1 MLAKFEKR
9 AYAGNEHVW
18 VGKYRNLHNIS
29 HWHME
34 HELIACR
41 EGSAQVM
48 LDDTMFNITQ
58 QQCIFCHSGCV
69 HYISASPDSLLLVC
83 LFNEKMYD
91 PITSPFTLENPV
103 FEDRYGI
110 LPKLSEIRHELQNQP
125 IFFECRTEAMI
136 GEILVDVF
144 RGEPLRKAQWQ
155 FSDVITRYKH
165 LDLVL
170 ENFAYLFI
178 WNFQFIN
185 TAFGF
190 SFLRQIPC
198 HKQYAPKII
207 DAIVYFVVCQLQ
219 TDRLFNF
226 LPSNQ
231 TLNFV
236 PCGFIRFVNKSFYK
250 VVAAG
255 IDPVR
260 LRLCIKL
267 SAKSVNMV
275 NHIPRTVNI
284 GITKTISIILVFRFT

>member
-91 PITSPFTLENPV
+91 PITSPFALENPV

-110 LPKLSEIRHELQNQP
+110 LPKLSEIRHELQNQS

-155 FSDVITRYKH
+155 FSDVITRYKQLLNH
-165 LDLVL
+165 IDLEYEHITYQNAVQFMNMSDAYFSRYFKRQAGMTFSQYLNVVRIEKAVQLLDSAPTMKITDVM
-170 ENFAYLFI
+170 
-178 WNFQFIN
+178 
-185 TAFGF
+185 
-190 SFLRQIPC
+190 LR
-198 HKQYAPKII
+198 
-207 DAIVYFVVCQLQ
+207 
-219 TDRLFNF
+219 
-226 LPSNQ
+226 
-231 TLNFV
+231 
-236 PCGFIRFVNKSFYK
+236 CGFNTIRSFN
-250 VVAAG
+250 
-255 IDPVR
+255 R
-260 LRLCIKL
+260 
-267 SAKSVNMV
+267 
-275 NHIPRTVNI
+275 
-284 GITKTISIILVFRFT
+284 VFREVTGFTPTTLPPGYVLNTRSVPTIQGSFDPTLSDAELLNE

>member
-58 QQCIFCHSGCV
+58 QQCIFCHNGRV

-91 PITSPFTLENPV
+91 PITSPFALENPV

-155 FSDVITRYKH
+155 FSDVITRYKQLLNYIDLEYEH
-165 LDLVL
+165 ITYQNAVQFMNMSDAYFSRYFKRQAGMTFSQYLNVVRIEKAVQLLDSAPTMKITDVM
-170 ENFAYLFI
+170 
-178 WNFQFIN
+178 
-185 TAFGF
+185 
-190 SFLRQIPC
+190 LR
-198 HKQYAPKII
+198 
-207 DAIVYFVVCQLQ
+207 
-219 TDRLFNF
+219 
-226 LPSNQ
+226 
-231 TLNFV
+231 
-236 PCGFIRFVNKSFYK
+236 CGFNTIRSFN
-250 VVAAG
+250 
-255 IDPVR
+255 R
-260 LRLCIKL
+260 
-267 SAKSVNMV
+267 
-275 NHIPRTVNI
+275 
-284 GITKTISIILVFRFT
+284 VFRAVTGFTPTTLPPGYVLNTRSVPTIQGSFDPTLSDAELLNE

>member
-155 FSDVITRYKH
+155 FSDVITRYKQLLNH
-165 LDLVL
+165 IDLEYEHITYRNAVQFMNMSDAYFSRYFKRQAGMTFSQYLNVVRIEKAVQLLDSAPTMKITDVM
-170 ENFAYLFI
+170 
-178 WNFQFIN
+178 
-185 TAFGF
+185 
-190 SFLRQIPC
+190 LR
-198 HKQYAPKII
+198 
-207 DAIVYFVVCQLQ
+207 
-219 TDRLFNF
+219 
-226 LPSNQ
+226 
-231 TLNFV
+231 
-236 PCGFIRFVNKSFYK
+236 CGFNTIRSFNRGFREVTGFTAPTLPPGY
-250 VVAAG
+250 VLRTRSG
-255 IDPVR
+255 RTIPGSFDPR
-260 LRLCIKL
+260 LSDADLL
-267 SAKSVNMV
+267 NE
-275 NHIPRTVNI
+275 
-284 GITKTISIILVFRFT
+284 

>member
-58 QQCIFCHSGCV
+58 QQCIFCHSGRV

-83 LFNEKMYD
+83 LFDEKMYD
-91 PITSPFTLENPV
+91 PITSPFALENPV

-155 FSDVITRYKH
+155 FSDVITRYKQLLNH
-165 LDLVL
+165 IDLEYEHITYQNAVQFM
-170 ENFAYLFI
+170 NMSDAY
-178 WNFQFIN
+178 
-185 TAFGF
+185 F
-190 SFLRQIPC
+190 SRYFKRQAGMTFS
-198 HKQYAPKII
+198 QYLN
-207 DAIVYFVVCQLQ
+207 VV
-219 TDRLFNF
+219 RIEKAV
-226 LPSNQ
+226 Q
-231 TLNFV
+231 TLDSAPTMKITDV
-236 PCGFIRFVNKSFYK
+236 MLRCGFNTIRSFN
-250 VVAAG
+250 
-255 IDPVR
+255 R
-260 LRLCIKL
+260 
-267 SAKSVNMV
+267 
-275 NHIPRTVNI
+275 
-284 GITKTISIILVFRFT
+284 VFREVTGFTPTTLPPGYVLNTRSVPTIQGSFDPTLSDAELLNE

>member
-9 AYAGNEHVW
+9 VYAGNEHVW

-58 QQCIFCHSGCV
+58 QQCIFCHSGRV
-69 HYISASPDSLLLVC
+69 HYISASPDSVLLVC
-83 LFNEKMYD
+83 LFDEKMYD
-91 PITSPFTLENPV
+91 PITSPFALENPV

-155 FSDVITRYKH
+155 FSDVITRYKQLLNH
-165 LDLVL
+165 IDLEYEHITYQNAVQFMNMSDAYFSRYFKRQAGMTFSQYLNVVRIEKAVQLLDSAPTMKITDVM
-170 ENFAYLFI
+170 
-178 WNFQFIN
+178 
-185 TAFGF
+185 
-190 SFLRQIPC
+190 LR
-198 HKQYAPKII
+198 
-207 DAIVYFVVCQLQ
+207 
-219 TDRLFNF
+219 
-226 LPSNQ
+226 
-231 TLNFV
+231 
-236 PCGFIRFVNKSFYK
+236 CGFNTIRSFN
-250 VVAAG
+250 
-255 IDPVR
+255 R
-260 LRLCIKL
+260 
-267 SAKSVNMV
+267 
-275 NHIPRTVNI
+275 
-284 GITKTISIILVFRFT
+284 VFREVTGFTPTTLPPGYVLNTRSVPTIQGSFDPTLSDAELLNE

>member
-58 QQCIFCHSGCV
+58 QQCIFCHSGRV

-83 LFNEKMYD
+83 LFDEKLYD
-91 PITSPFTLENPV
+91 PITSPFALENPV

-155 FSDVITRYKH
+155 FSDVITRYKQLLNH
-165 LDLVL
+165 IDLEYEHITYQNAVQFMNMSDAYFSRYFKRQAGMTFSQYLNVVRIEKAVQLLDSAPTMKITDVM
-170 ENFAYLFI
+170 
-178 WNFQFIN
+178 
-185 TAFGF
+185 
-190 SFLRQIPC
+190 LR
-198 HKQYAPKII
+198 
-207 DAIVYFVVCQLQ
+207 
-219 TDRLFNF
+219 
-226 LPSNQ
+226 
-231 TLNFV
+231 
-236 PCGFIRFVNKSFYK
+236 CGFNTIRSFN
-250 VVAAG
+250 
-255 IDPVR
+255 R
-260 LRLCIKL
+260 
-267 SAKSVNMV
+267 
-275 NHIPRTVNI
+275 
-284 GITKTISIILVFRFT
+284 VFREVTGFTPTTLPPGYVLNTRSVPTIQGSFDPTLSDAELLNE

>member
-48 LDDTMFNITQ
+48 LDDTMFHITQ
-58 QQCIFCHSGCV
+58 QQCIFCHSGRV

-83 LFNEKMYD
+83 LFDEKMYD
-91 PITSPFTLENPV
+91 PITSPFALENPV

-155 FSDVITRYKH
+155 FSDVITRYKQLLNH
-165 LDLVL
+165 IDLEYEHITYQNAVQFMNMSDAYFSRYFKRQAGMTFSQYLNVVRIEKAVQLLDSAPTMKITDVM
-170 ENFAYLFI
+170 
-178 WNFQFIN
+178 
-185 TAFGF
+185 
-190 SFLRQIPC
+190 LR
-198 HKQYAPKII
+198 
-207 DAIVYFVVCQLQ
+207 
-219 TDRLFNF
+219 
-226 LPSNQ
+226 
-231 TLNFV
+231 
-236 PCGFIRFVNKSFYK
+236 CGFNTIRSFN
-250 VVAAG
+250 
-255 IDPVR
+255 R
-260 LRLCIKL
+260 
-267 SAKSVNMV
+267 
-275 NHIPRTVNI
+275 
-284 GITKTISIILVFRFT
+284 VFREVTGFTPTTLPPGYVLNTRSVPTIQGSFDPTLSDAELLNE

>member
-155 FSDVITRYKH
+155 FSDVITRYKQLLNH
-165 LDLVL
+165 IDLEYEHITYRNAVQFMNMSDAYFSRYFKRQAGMTFSQYLNVVRIEKAVQLLDSAPTMKITDVM
-170 ENFAYLFI
+170 
-178 WNFQFIN
+178 
-185 TAFGF
+185 
-190 SFLRQIPC
+190 LR
-198 HKQYAPKII
+198 
-207 DAIVYFVVCQLQ
+207 
-219 TDRLFNF
+219 
-226 LPSNQ
+226 
-231 TLNFV
+231 
-236 PCGFIRFVNKSFYK
+236 CGFNTIRSFN
-250 VVAAG
+250 
-255 IDPVR
+255 R
-260 LRLCIKL
+260 
-267 SAKSVNMV
+267 
-275 NHIPRTVNI
+275 
-284 GITKTISIILVFRFT
+284 VFREVTGFTPTTLHPGYVLNTRSVPTIQGSFDPTLSDAELLNE

>member
-58 QQCIFCHSGCV
+58 QQCIFCHSGRV

-91 PITSPFTLENPV
+91 PITSPFALENPV

-136 GEILVDVF
+136 GEILVDIF

-155 FSDVITRYKH
+155 FSDVITRYKQLLNYIDLEYEH
-165 LDLVL
+165 ITYQNAVQFMNMSDAYFSRYFKRQAGMTFSQYLNVVRIEKAVQLLDSAPTMKITDVM
-170 ENFAYLFI
+170 
-178 WNFQFIN
+178 
-185 TAFGF
+185 
-190 SFLRQIPC
+190 LR
-198 HKQYAPKII
+198 
-207 DAIVYFVVCQLQ
+207 
-219 TDRLFNF
+219 
-226 LPSNQ
+226 
-231 TLNFV
+231 
-236 PCGFIRFVNKSFYK
+236 CGFNTIRSFN
-250 VVAAG
+250 
-255 IDPVR
+255 R
-260 LRLCIKL
+260 
-267 SAKSVNMV
+267 
-275 NHIPRTVNI
+275 
-284 GITKTISIILVFRFT
+284 VFRAVTGFTPPTLPPGYVLNTRSVPTIQGSFDPTLSDAELLNE

>member
-58 QQCIFCHSGCV
+58 QQCIFCHSGRV

-91 PITSPFTLENPV
+91 PITSPFALENPV

-155 FSDVITRYKH
+155 FSDVITRYKQLLNH
-165 LDLVL
+165 IDLEYEHITYQNAVQFMNMSDAYFSRYFKRQAGMTFSQYLNVVRIEKAVQLLDSAPTMKITDVM
-170 ENFAYLFI
+170 
-178 WNFQFIN
+178 
-185 TAFGF
+185 
-190 SFLRQIPC
+190 LR
-198 HKQYAPKII
+198 
-207 DAIVYFVVCQLQ
+207 
-219 TDRLFNF
+219 
-226 LPSNQ
+226 
-231 TLNFV
+231 
-236 PCGFIRFVNKSFYK
+236 CGFNTIRSFN
-250 VVAAG
+250 
-255 IDPVR
+255 R
-260 LRLCIKL
+260 
-267 SAKSVNMV
+267 
-275 NHIPRTVNI
+275 
-284 GITKTISIILVFRFT
+284 VFREVTGFTPTTLPPGYGLNTRSVPTIQGSFDPTLSDAELLNE

>member
-155 FSDVITRYKH
+155 FSDVITRYKQLLNH
-165 LDLVL
+165 IDLEYEHITYRNAVQFMNMSDAYFSRYFKRQAGMTFSQYLNVVRIEKAVQLLDSAPTMKITDVM
-170 ENFAYLFI
+170 
-178 WNFQFIN
+178 
-185 TAFGF
+185 
-190 SFLRQIPC
+190 LR
-198 HKQYAPKII
+198 
-207 DAIVYFVVCQLQ
+207 
-219 TDRLFNF
+219 
-226 LPSNQ
+226 
-231 TLNFV
+231 
-236 PCGFIRFVNKSFYK
+236 CGFNTIRSFN
-250 VVAAG
+250 
-255 IDPVR
+255 R
-260 LRLCIKL
+260 
-267 SAKSVNMV
+267 
-275 NHIPRTVNI
+275 
-284 GITKTISIILVFRFT
+284 VFREVTGFTPTTLPPGYVLNTRSVPTIQGSFDSTLSDAELLNE

>member
-58 QQCIFCHSGCV
+58 QQCIFCHSGRV

-91 PITSPFTLENPV
+91 PITSPFALENPV

-125 IFFECRTEAMI
+125 IFFEYRTEAMI

-155 FSDVITRYKH
+155 FSDVITRYKQLLNYIDLEYEH
-165 LDLVL
+165 ITYQNAVQFMNMSDAYFSRYFKRQAGMTFSQYLNVVRIEKAVQLLDSGPTMKITDVM
-170 ENFAYLFI
+170 
-178 WNFQFIN
+178 
-185 TAFGF
+185 
-190 SFLRQIPC
+190 LR
-198 HKQYAPKII
+198 
-207 DAIVYFVVCQLQ
+207 
-219 TDRLFNF
+219 
-226 LPSNQ
+226 
-231 TLNFV
+231 
-236 PCGFIRFVNKSFYK
+236 CGFNTIRSFN
-250 VVAAG
+250 
-255 IDPVR
+255 R
-260 LRLCIKL
+260 
-267 SAKSVNMV
+267 
-275 NHIPRTVNI
+275 
-284 GITKTISIILVFRFT
+284 VFRAVTGFTPTTLPPGYVLNTRSVPTIQGSFDPTLSDAELLNE

>member
-155 FSDVITRYKH
+155 FSDVITRYKQLLNH
-165 LDLVL
+165 IDLEYEHITYRNAVQFMNMSDAYFSRYFKRQAGMTFSQYLNVVRIEKAVQLLDSAPTMKITDVM
-170 ENFAYLFI
+170 
-178 WNFQFIN
+178 
-185 TAFGF
+185 
-190 SFLRQIPC
+190 LR
-198 HKQYAPKII
+198 
-207 DAIVYFVVCQLQ
+207 
-219 TDRLFNF
+219 
-226 LPSNQ
+226 
-231 TLNFV
+231 
-236 PCGFIRFVNKSFYK
+236 CGFNTIRSFN
-250 VVAAG
+250 
-255 IDPVR
+255 R
-260 LRLCIKL
+260 
-267 SAKSVNMV
+267 
-275 NHIPRTVNI
+275 
-284 GITKTISIILVFRFT
+284 VFREVTGFTPTTLPPGYVLNTRSVPTIQGSFDHTLSDAELLNE

>member
-58 QQCIFCHSGCV
+58 QQCIFCHSGRV

-83 LFNEKMYD
+83 LFDEKLYD
-91 PITSPFTLENPV
+91 PITSPFALENPV

-155 FSDVITRYKH
+155 FSDVITRYKQLLNH
-165 LDLVL
+165 IDLEYEHITYQNAVQFMNMSDAYFSRYFKRQAGMTFSQYLNVVRIEKAVQLLDSAPTMKITDVM
-170 ENFAYLFI
+170 
-178 WNFQFIN
+178 
-185 TAFGF
+185 
-190 SFLRQIPC
+190 LR
-198 HKQYAPKII
+198 
-207 DAIVYFVVCQLQ
+207 
-219 TDRLFNF
+219 
-226 LPSNQ
+226 
-231 TLNFV
+231 
-236 PCGFIRFVNKSFYK
+236 CGFNIIRSFN
-250 VVAAG
+250 
-255 IDPVR
+255 R
-260 LRLCIKL
+260 
-267 SAKSVNMV
+267 
-275 NHIPRTVNI
+275 
-284 GITKTISIILVFRFT
+284 VFREVTGFTPTTLPPGYVLNTRSVPTIQGSFDPTLSDAELLNE

>member
-91 PITSPFTLENPV
+91 PITSPFTLENTV

-155 FSDVITRYKH
+155 FSDVITRYKQLLNH
-165 LDLVL
+165 IDLEYEHITYRNAVQFMNMSDAYFSRYFKRQAGMTFSQYLNVVRIEKAVQLLDSAPTMKITDVM
-170 ENFAYLFI
+170 
-178 WNFQFIN
+178 
-185 TAFGF
+185 
-190 SFLRQIPC
+190 LR
-198 HKQYAPKII
+198 
-207 DAIVYFVVCQLQ
+207 
-219 TDRLFNF
+219 
-226 LPSNQ
+226 
-231 TLNFV
+231 
-236 PCGFIRFVNKSFYK
+236 CGFNTIRSFN
-250 VVAAG
+250 
-255 IDPVR
+255 R
-260 LRLCIKL
+260 
-267 SAKSVNMV
+267 
-275 NHIPRTVNI
+275 
-284 GITKTISIILVFRFT
+284 VFREVTGFTPTTLPPGYVLNTRSVPTIQGSFDPTLSDAELLNE

>member
-155 FSDVITRYKH
+155 FSDVITRYKQLLNH
-165 LDLVL
+165 IDLEYEHITYRNAVQFMNMSDAYFSRYFKRQAGMTFSQYLNVVRIEKAVQLLDSAPTMKITDVM
-170 ENFAYLFI
+170 
-178 WNFQFIN
+178 
-185 TAFGF
+185 
-190 SFLRQIPC
+190 LR
-198 HKQYAPKII
+198 
-207 DAIVYFVVCQLQ
+207 
-219 TDRLFNF
+219 
-226 LPSNQ
+226 
-231 TLNFV
+231 
-236 PCGFIRFVNKSFYK
+236 CGFNTIRSFN
-250 VVAAG
+250 
-255 IDPVR
+255 R
-260 LRLCIKL
+260 
-267 SAKSVNMV
+267 
-275 NHIPRTVNI
+275 
-284 GITKTISIILVFRFT
+284 VFREVTGFTPTTLPPGYVLNTRSVPTIQGSFDPHIV

>member
-58 QQCIFCHSGCV
+58 QQCIFCHSGRV

-91 PITSPFTLENPV
+91 PITSPFALENPV

-125 IFFECRTEAMI
+125 IFFECRTDAMI

-155 FSDVITRYKH
+155 FSDVITRYKQLLNYIDLEYEH
-165 LDLVL
+165 ITYQNAVQFMNMSDAYFSRYFKRQAGMTFSQYLNVVRIEKAVQLLDSAPTMKITDVM
-170 ENFAYLFI
+170 
-178 WNFQFIN
+178 
-185 TAFGF
+185 
-190 SFLRQIPC
+190 LR
-198 HKQYAPKII
+198 
-207 DAIVYFVVCQLQ
+207 
-219 TDRLFNF
+219 
-226 LPSNQ
+226 
-231 TLNFV
+231 
-236 PCGFIRFVNKSFYK
+236 CGFNTIRSFN
-250 VVAAG
+250 
-255 IDPVR
+255 R
-260 LRLCIKL
+260 
-267 SAKSVNMV
+267 
-275 NHIPRTVNI
+275 
-284 GITKTISIILVFRFT
+284 VFRAVTGFTPTTLPPGYVLNTRSVPTIQGSFDPTLSDAELLNE

>member
-48 LDDTMFNITQ
+48 LVDTMFNITQ

-155 FSDVITRYKH
+155 FSDVITRYKQLLNH
-165 LDLVL
+165 IDLEYEHITYRNAVQFMNMSDAYFSRYFKRQAGMTFSQYLNVVRIEKAVQLLDSAPTMKITDVM
-170 ENFAYLFI
+170 
-178 WNFQFIN
+178 
-185 TAFGF
+185 
-190 SFLRQIPC
+190 LR
-198 HKQYAPKII
+198 
-207 DAIVYFVVCQLQ
+207 
-219 TDRLFNF
+219 
-226 LPSNQ
+226 
-231 TLNFV
+231 
-236 PCGFIRFVNKSFYK
+236 CGFNTIRSFN
-250 VVAAG
+250 
-255 IDPVR
+255 R
-260 LRLCIKL
+260 
-267 SAKSVNMV
+267 
-275 NHIPRTVNI
+275 
-284 GITKTISIILVFRFT
+284 VFREVTGFTPTTLPPGYVLNTRSVPTIQGSFDPTLSDAELLNE

>member
-9 AYAGNEHVW
+9 AYAGNGHVW

-58 QQCIFCHSGCV
+58 QQCIFCHSGRV

-91 PITSPFTLENPV
+91 PITSPFALENPV

-136 GEILVDVF
+136 GEILVDIF

-155 FSDVITRYKH
+155 FSDVITRYKQLLNYIDLEYEH
-165 LDLVL
+165 ITYQNAVQFMNMSDAYFSRYFKRQAGMTFSQYLNVVRIEKAVQLLDSAPTMKITDVM
-170 ENFAYLFI
+170 
-178 WNFQFIN
+178 
-185 TAFGF
+185 
-190 SFLRQIPC
+190 LR
-198 HKQYAPKII
+198 
-207 DAIVYFVVCQLQ
+207 
-219 TDRLFNF
+219 
-226 LPSNQ
+226 
-231 TLNFV
+231 
-236 PCGFIRFVNKSFYK
+236 CGFNTIRSFN
-250 VVAAG
+250 
-255 IDPVR
+255 R
-260 LRLCIKL
+260 
-267 SAKSVNMV
+267 
-275 NHIPRTVNI
+275 
-284 GITKTISIILVFRFT
+284 VFREVTGFTPTTLPPGYVLNTRSVPTIQGSFDPTLSDAELLNE

>member
-58 QQCIFCHSGCV
+58 QQCIFCHSGRV

-91 PITSPFTLENPV
+91 PITSPFALENPV

-144 RGEPLRKAQWQ
+144 RGEPLRKAQWK
-155 FSDVITRYKH
+155 FSDVITRYKQLLNYIDLEYEH
-165 LDLVL
+165 ITYQNAVQFMNMSDAYFSRYFKRQAGMTFSQYLNVVRIEKAVQLLDSAPTMKITDVM
-170 ENFAYLFI
+170 
-178 WNFQFIN
+178 
-185 TAFGF
+185 
-190 SFLRQIPC
+190 LR
-198 HKQYAPKII
+198 
-207 DAIVYFVVCQLQ
+207 
-219 TDRLFNF
+219 
-226 LPSNQ
+226 
-231 TLNFV
+231 
-236 PCGFIRFVNKSFYK
+236 CGFNTIRSFN
-250 VVAAG
+250 
-255 IDPVR
+255 R
-260 LRLCIKL
+260 
-267 SAKSVNMV
+267 
-275 NHIPRTVNI
+275 
-284 GITKTISIILVFRFT
+284 VFRAVTGFTPTTLPPGYVLNTRSVPTIQGSFDPTLSDAELLNE

>member
-155 FSDVITRYKH
+155 FSDVITRYKQLLNH
-165 LDLVL
+165 IDLEYEHITYRNAVQFMNMSDAYFSRYFKRQAGMTFSQYLNVVRIEKAVQLLDSAPTMKITDV
-170 ENFAYLFI
+170 I
-178 WNFQFIN
+178 
-185 TAFGF
+185 
-190 SFLRQIPC
+190 LR
-198 HKQYAPKII
+198 
-207 DAIVYFVVCQLQ
+207 
-219 TDRLFNF
+219 
-226 LPSNQ
+226 
-231 TLNFV
+231 
-236 PCGFIRFVNKSFYK
+236 CGFNTIRSFNRGFREVTGFTPTTLPPGY
-250 VVAAG
+250 VLNTRSVPTIQG
-255 IDPVR
+255 SFDPT
-260 LRLCIKL
+260 L
-267 SAKSVNMV
+267 SDAELLNE
-275 NHIPRTVNI
+275 
-284 GITKTISIILVFRFT
+284 

>member
-91 PITSPFTLENPV
+91 PITSPFALENPV

-144 RGEPLRKAQWQ
+144 RGEPLRRAQWQ
-155 FSDVITRYKH
+155 FSDVITRYKQLLNH
-165 LDLVL
+165 IDLEYEHITYQNAVQFMNMSDAYFSRYFKRQAGMTFSQYLNVVRIEKAVQLLDSAPTMKITDVM
-170 ENFAYLFI
+170 
-178 WNFQFIN
+178 
-185 TAFGF
+185 
-190 SFLRQIPC
+190 LR
-198 HKQYAPKII
+198 
-207 DAIVYFVVCQLQ
+207 
-219 TDRLFNF
+219 
-226 LPSNQ
+226 
-231 TLNFV
+231 
-236 PCGFIRFVNKSFYK
+236 CGFNTIRIFN
-250 VVAAG
+250 
-255 IDPVR
+255 R
-260 LRLCIKL
+260 
-267 SAKSVNMV
+267 
-275 NHIPRTVNI
+275 
-284 GITKTISIILVFRFT
+284 VFREVTGFTPTTLPPGYVLNTRSVPTIQGSFDPTLSDAELLNE

>member
-155 FSDVITRYKH
+155 FSDVITRYKQLLNH
-165 LDLVL
+165 IDLEYEHITYRNAVQFMNMSDAYFSRYFKRQAGMTFSQYLNVVRIEKAVQLLDSAPTMKITDVM
-170 ENFAYLFI
+170 
-178 WNFQFIN
+178 
-185 TAFGF
+185 
-190 SFLRQIPC
+190 LR
-198 HKQYAPKII
+198 
-207 DAIVYFVVCQLQ
+207 
-219 TDRLFNF
+219 
-226 LPSNQ
+226 
-231 TLNFV
+231 
-236 PCGFIRFVNKSFYK
+236 CGFNTIRSFT
-250 VVAAG
+250 
-255 IDPVR
+255 R
-260 LRLCIKL
+260 
-267 SAKSVNMV
+267 
-275 NHIPRTVNI
+275 
-284 GITKTISIILVFRFT
+284 VFREVTGFTPTTLPPGYVLNTRSVPTIQGSFDPTLSDAELLNE

>member
-155 FSDVITRYKH
+155 FSDVITRYKQLLNH
-165 LDLVL
+165 IDLEYEHITYRNAVQFMNMSDAYFSRYFKRQAGMTFSQYLNVVRIEKAVQLLDSAPTMKITDVM
-170 ENFAYLFI
+170 
-178 WNFQFIN
+178 
-185 TAFGF
+185 
-190 SFLRQIPC
+190 LR
-198 HKQYAPKII
+198 
-207 DAIVYFVVCQLQ
+207 
-219 TDRLFNF
+219 
-226 LPSNQ
+226 
-231 TLNFV
+231 
-236 PCGFIRFVNKSFYK
+236 CGFNTIRNFN
-250 VVAAG
+250 
-255 IDPVR
+255 R
-260 LRLCIKL
+260 
-267 SAKSVNMV
+267 
-275 NHIPRTVNI
+275 
-284 GITKTISIILVFRFT
+284 VFRAVTGFTPTTLPPGYVLNTRSVPTIQGSFDPTLSDAELLNE

>member
-58 QQCIFCHSGCV
+58 QQCIFCHSGRV

-91 PITSPFTLENPV
+91 PITSPFALENPV

-136 GEILVDVF
+136 GEILVDIF

-155 FSDVITRYKH
+155 FSDVITRYKQLLNH
-165 LDLVL
+165 IDLEYEHITYQNAVQFMNMSDAYFSRYFKRQAGMTFSQYLNVVRIEKAVQLLDSAPTMKITDVM
-170 ENFAYLFI
+170 
-178 WNFQFIN
+178 
-185 TAFGF
+185 
-190 SFLRQIPC
+190 LR
-198 HKQYAPKII
+198 
-207 DAIVYFVVCQLQ
+207 
-219 TDRLFNF
+219 
-226 LPSNQ
+226 
-231 TLNFV
+231 
-236 PCGFIRFVNKSFYK
+236 CGFNTIRSFN
-250 VVAAG
+250 
-255 IDPVR
+255 R
-260 LRLCIKL
+260 
-267 SAKSVNMV
+267 
-275 NHIPRTVNI
+275 
-284 GITKTISIILVFRFT
+284 VFREVTGFTPTTLPPGYVLNTRSVPIIQGSFDPTLSDAELLNE

>member
-155 FSDVITRYKH
+155 FSDVITRYKQLLNH
-165 LDLVL
+165 IDLEYEHITYRNAVQFMNMSDAYFSRYFKRQAGMTFSQYLNVVRIEKAVQLLDSAPTMKITDVM
-170 ENFAYLFI
+170 
-178 WNFQFIN
+178 
-185 TAFGF
+185 
-190 SFLRQIPC
+190 LR
-198 HKQYAPKII
+198 
-207 DAIVYFVVCQLQ
+207 
-219 TDRLFNF
+219 
-226 LPSNQ
+226 
-231 TLNFV
+231 
-236 PCGFIRFVNKSFYK
+236 CGFNTIRSFN
-250 VVAAG
+250 
-255 IDPVR
+255 R
-260 LRLCIKL
+260 
-267 SAKSVNMV
+267 
-275 NHIPRTVNI
+275 
-284 GITKTISIILVFRFT
+284 VFREATGFTPTTLPPGYVLNTRSVPTIQGSFDPTLSDAELLNE

>member
-155 FSDVITRYKH
+155 FSDVITRYKQLLNH
-165 LDLVL
+165 IDLEYEHITYRNAVQFMNMSDAYFARYFKRQAGMTFSQYLNVVRIEKAVQLLDSAPTMKITDVM
-170 ENFAYLFI
+170 
-178 WNFQFIN
+178 
-185 TAFGF
+185 
-190 SFLRQIPC
+190 LR
-198 HKQYAPKII
+198 
-207 DAIVYFVVCQLQ
+207 
-219 TDRLFNF
+219 
-226 LPSNQ
+226 
-231 TLNFV
+231 
-236 PCGFIRFVNKSFYK
+236 CGFNTIRSFN
-250 VVAAG
+250 
-255 IDPVR
+255 R
-260 LRLCIKL
+260 
-267 SAKSVNMV
+267 
-275 NHIPRTVNI
+275 
-284 GITKTISIILVFRFT
+284 VFREVTGFTPTTLPPGYVLNTRSVPTIQGSFDPTLSDAELLNE

>member
-58 QQCIFCHSGCV
+58 QQCIFCHSGRV

-83 LFNEKMYD
+83 LFDEKMYD
-91 PITSPFTLENPV
+91 PITSPFALENPV

-155 FSDVITRYKH
+155 FSDVITRYKQLLNH
-165 LDLVL
+165 IDLEYEHITYQNAVQFM
-170 ENFAYLFI
+170 NMSDAY
-178 WNFQFIN
+178 
-185 TAFGF
+185 F
-190 SFLRQIPC
+190 SRYFKRQAGMTFSQYLNVVRIEKAVQLLNSAPTMKITDVMLR
-198 HKQYAPKII
+198 
-207 DAIVYFVVCQLQ
+207 
-219 TDRLFNF
+219 
-226 LPSNQ
+226 
-231 TLNFV
+231 
-236 PCGFIRFVNKSFYK
+236 CGFNTIRSFN
-250 VVAAG
+250 
-255 IDPVR
+255 R
-260 LRLCIKL
+260 
-267 SAKSVNMV
+267 
-275 NHIPRTVNI
+275 
-284 GITKTISIILVFRFT
+284 VFREVTGFTPTTLPAGYVLNTRSVPTIQGSFDPTLSDAELLNE

>member
-9 AYAGNEHVW
+9 AYAGTEHVW

-58 QQCIFCHSGCV
+58 QQCIFCHSGRV
-69 HYISASPDSLLLVC
+69 HYISASPDSVLLVC
-83 LFNEKMYD
+83 LFDEKMYD
-91 PITSPFTLENPV
+91 PITSPFALENPV

-155 FSDVITRYKH
+155 FSDVITRYKQLLNH
-165 LDLVL
+165 IDLEYEHITYQNAVQFMNMSDAYFSRYFKRQAGMTFSQYLNVVRIEKAVQLLDSAPTMKITDVM
-170 ENFAYLFI
+170 
-178 WNFQFIN
+178 
-185 TAFGF
+185 
-190 SFLRQIPC
+190 LR
-198 HKQYAPKII
+198 
-207 DAIVYFVVCQLQ
+207 
-219 TDRLFNF
+219 
-226 LPSNQ
+226 
-231 TLNFV
+231 
-236 PCGFIRFVNKSFYK
+236 CGFNTIRSFN
-250 VVAAG
+250 
-255 IDPVR
+255 R
-260 LRLCIKL
+260 
-267 SAKSVNMV
+267 
-275 NHIPRTVNI
+275 
-284 GITKTISIILVFRFT
+284 VFREVTGFTPTTLPAGYVLNTRSVPTIQGSFDPTLSDAELLNE

>member
-48 LDDTMFNITQ
+48 PDDTMFNITQ

-155 FSDVITRYKH
+155 FSDVITRYKQLLNH
-165 LDLVL
+165 IDLEYEHITYRNAVQFMNMSDAYFSRYFKRQAGMTFSQYLNVVRIEKAVQLLDSAPTMKITDVM
-170 ENFAYLFI
+170 
-178 WNFQFIN
+178 
-185 TAFGF
+185 
-190 SFLRQIPC
+190 LR
-198 HKQYAPKII
+198 
-207 DAIVYFVVCQLQ
+207 
-219 TDRLFNF
+219 
-226 LPSNQ
+226 
-231 TLNFV
+231 
-236 PCGFIRFVNKSFYK
+236 CGFNTIRSFN
-250 VVAAG
+250 
-255 IDPVR
+255 R
-260 LRLCIKL
+260 
-267 SAKSVNMV
+267 
-275 NHIPRTVNI
+275 
-284 GITKTISIILVFRFT
+284 VFREVTGFTPTTLPPGYVLNTRSVPTIQGSFDPTLSDAELLNE

>member
-18 VGKYRNLHNIS
+18 VGKCRNLHNIS

-91 PITSPFTLENPV
+91 PITSPFALENPV

-144 RGEPLRKAQWQ
+144 RGEPLRRAQWQ
-155 FSDVITRYKH
+155 FSDVITRYKQLLNH
-165 LDLVL
+165 IDLEYEHITYQNAVQFMNMSDAYFSRYFKRQAGMTFSQYLNVVRIEKAVQLLDSAPTMKITDVM
-170 ENFAYLFI
+170 
-178 WNFQFIN
+178 
-185 TAFGF
+185 
-190 SFLRQIPC
+190 LR
-198 HKQYAPKII
+198 
-207 DAIVYFVVCQLQ
+207 
-219 TDRLFNF
+219 
-226 LPSNQ
+226 
-231 TLNFV
+231 
-236 PCGFIRFVNKSFYK
+236 CGFNTIRSFN
-250 VVAAG
+250 
-255 IDPVR
+255 R
-260 LRLCIKL
+260 
-267 SAKSVNMV
+267 
-275 NHIPRTVNI
+275 
-284 GITKTISIILVFRFT
+284 VFREVTGFTPTTLPPGYVLNTRSVPTIQGSFDPTLSDAELLNE

>member
-9 AYAGNEHVW
+9 SYAGNEHVW

-58 QQCIFCHSGCV
+58 QQCIFCHSGRV

-91 PITSPFTLENPV
+91 PITSPFALENPV

-155 FSDVITRYKH
+155 FSDVITRYKQLLNYIDLEYEH
-165 LDLVL
+165 ITYQNAVQFMNMSDAYFSRYFKRQAGMTFSQYLNVVRIEKAVQLLDSAPTMKITDVM
-170 ENFAYLFI
+170 
-178 WNFQFIN
+178 
-185 TAFGF
+185 
-190 SFLRQIPC
+190 LR
-198 HKQYAPKII
+198 
-207 DAIVYFVVCQLQ
+207 
-219 TDRLFNF
+219 
-226 LPSNQ
+226 
-231 TLNFV
+231 
-236 PCGFIRFVNKSFYK
+236 CGFNTIRSFN
-250 VVAAG
+250 
-255 IDPVR
+255 R
-260 LRLCIKL
+260 
-267 SAKSVNMV
+267 
-275 NHIPRTVNI
+275 
-284 GITKTISIILVFRFT
+284 VFRAVTGFTPTTLPPGYVLNTRSVPTIQGSFDPTLSDAELLNE

>member
-9 AYAGNEHVW
+9 TYAGNEHVW

-58 QQCIFCHSGCV
+58 QQCIFCHSGRV

-91 PITSPFTLENPV
+91 PITSPFALENPV

-155 FSDVITRYKH
+155 FSDVITRYKQLLNYIDLEYEH
-165 LDLVL
+165 ITYQNAVQFMNMSDAYFSRYFKRQAGMTFSQYLNVVRIEKAVQLLDSAPTMKITDVM
-170 ENFAYLFI
+170 
-178 WNFQFIN
+178 
-185 TAFGF
+185 
-190 SFLRQIPC
+190 LR
-198 HKQYAPKII
+198 
-207 DAIVYFVVCQLQ
+207 
-219 TDRLFNF
+219 
-226 LPSNQ
+226 
-231 TLNFV
+231 
-236 PCGFIRFVNKSFYK
+236 CGFNTIRSFN
-250 VVAAG
+250 
-255 IDPVR
+255 R
-260 LRLCIKL
+260 
-267 SAKSVNMV
+267 
-275 NHIPRTVNI
+275 
-284 GITKTISIILVFRFT
+284 VFRAVTGFTPTTLPPGYVLNTRSVPTIQGSFDPTLSDAELLNE

>member
-41 EGSAQVM
+41 KGSAQVM

-58 QQCIFCHSGCV
+58 QQCIFCHSGRV

-83 LFNEKMYD
+83 LFDEKMYD
-91 PITSPFTLENPV
+91 PITSPFALENPV

-155 FSDVITRYKH
+155 FSDVITRYKQLLNH
-165 LDLVL
+165 IDLEYEHITYQNAVQFMNMSDAYFSRYFKRQAGMTFSQYLNVVRIEKAVQLLDSAPTMKITDVM
-170 ENFAYLFI
+170 
-178 WNFQFIN
+178 
-185 TAFGF
+185 
-190 SFLRQIPC
+190 LR
-198 HKQYAPKII
+198 
-207 DAIVYFVVCQLQ
+207 
-219 TDRLFNF
+219 
-226 LPSNQ
+226 
-231 TLNFV
+231 
-236 PCGFIRFVNKSFYK
+236 CGFNTIRSFN
-250 VVAAG
+250 
-255 IDPVR
+255 R
-260 LRLCIKL
+260 
-267 SAKSVNMV
+267 
-275 NHIPRTVNI
+275 
-284 GITKTISIILVFRFT
+284 VFREVTGFTPTTLPPGYVLNTRSVPTIQGSFDPTLSDAELLNE

>member
-58 QQCIFCHSGCV
+58 QQCIFCHSGRV
-69 HYISASPDSLLLVC
+69 HYISASPDSVLLVC
-83 LFNEKMYD
+83 LFDEKMYD
-91 PITSPFTLENPV
+91 PITSPFALENPV

-155 FSDVITRYKH
+155 FSDVITRYKQLLNH
-165 LDLVL
+165 IDLEYEHITYQNAVQFMNMSDAYFSRYFKRQAGMTFSQYMNVVRIEKAVQLLDSAPTMKITDVM
-170 ENFAYLFI
+170 
-178 WNFQFIN
+178 
-185 TAFGF
+185 
-190 SFLRQIPC
+190 LR
-198 HKQYAPKII
+198 
-207 DAIVYFVVCQLQ
+207 
-219 TDRLFNF
+219 
-226 LPSNQ
+226 
-231 TLNFV
+231 
-236 PCGFIRFVNKSFYK
+236 CGFNTIRSFN
-250 VVAAG
+250 
-255 IDPVR
+255 R
-260 LRLCIKL
+260 
-267 SAKSVNMV
+267 
-275 NHIPRTVNI
+275 
-284 GITKTISIILVFRFT
+284 VFREVTGFTPTTLPPGYVLNTRSVPTIQGSFDPTLSDAELLNE

>member
-18 VGKYRNLHNIS
+18 VGKYRNLHNIT

-58 QQCIFCHSGCV
+58 QQCIFCHSGYV

-155 FSDVITRYKH
+155 FSDVITRYKQLLNH
-165 LDLVL
+165 IDLEYEHITYRNAVQFMNMSDAYFSRYFKRQAGMTFSQYLNVVRIEKAVQLLDSAPTMKITDVM
-170 ENFAYLFI
+170 
-178 WNFQFIN
+178 
-185 TAFGF
+185 
-190 SFLRQIPC
+190 LR
-198 HKQYAPKII
+198 
-207 DAIVYFVVCQLQ
+207 
-219 TDRLFNF
+219 
-226 LPSNQ
+226 
-231 TLNFV
+231 
-236 PCGFIRFVNKSFYK
+236 CGFNTIRSFN
-250 VVAAG
+250 
-255 IDPVR
+255 R
-260 LRLCIKL
+260 
-267 SAKSVNMV
+267 
-275 NHIPRTVNI
+275 
-284 GITKTISIILVFRFT
+284 VFREVTGFTPTTLPPGYVLNTRSVPTIQGSFDPTLSDAELLNE

>member
-48 LDDTMFNITQ
+48 LDDTMFHITR
-58 QQCIFCHSGCV
+58 QQCIFCHSGRV
-69 HYISASPDSLLLVC
+69 HYISASPDSVLLVC
-83 LFNEKMYD
+83 LFDEKLYD
-91 PITSPFTLENPV
+91 PITSPFALENPV

-155 FSDVITRYKH
+155 FSDVITRYKQLLNH
-165 LDLVL
+165 IDLEYEHITYQNAVQFMNMSDAYFSRYFKRQAGMTFSQYLNVVRIEKSVQLLDSAPTMKITDVM
-170 ENFAYLFI
+170 
-178 WNFQFIN
+178 
-185 TAFGF
+185 
-190 SFLRQIPC
+190 LR
-198 HKQYAPKII
+198 
-207 DAIVYFVVCQLQ
+207 
-219 TDRLFNF
+219 
-226 LPSNQ
+226 
-231 TLNFV
+231 
-236 PCGFIRFVNKSFYK
+236 CGFNTIRSFN
-250 VVAAG
+250 
-255 IDPVR
+255 R
-260 LRLCIKL
+260 
-267 SAKSVNMV
+267 
-275 NHIPRTVNI
+275 
-284 GITKTISIILVFRFT
+284 VFREVTGFTPTTLPPGYVLNTRSVPTIQGSFDPTLSDAELLNE